1 MKFNFQ
7 CTRILHNILYNHHPA
22 RNDNFRI
29 TFQYNIG
36 DFEFQNPFCDYNV
49 DYFD

>member
-1 MKFNFQ
+1 MI
-7 CTRILHNILYNHHPA
+7 ILDQN
-22 RNDNFRI
+22 NFRI
-29 TFQYNIG
+29 TFQNNIG